1 MWFDYLHVLF
11 RSIGPTSAPGSVTV
25 SRSDGGVRVG
35 WDEIVGPRSQF
46 GIEDVTF
53 YEVEYFILQCHNP
66 EPPFTSMQ
74 ADSRDEYFINS
85 PVDENTIVYARVR
98 GVAQVRVDPVV
109 TQAGPWSDVVIE
121 DNKTC
126 PPGLYLHM
134 YTQIIRVMSVK
145 FVIAV
150 S

>member
-1 MWFDYLHVLF
+1 M
-11 RSIGPTSAPGSVTV
+11 

-121 DNKTC
+121 DNRTC
-126 PPGLYLHM
+126 PPGLYVHM
-134 YTQIIRVMSVK
+134 YTQLIRVVSVK
-145 FVIAV
+145 YVITV